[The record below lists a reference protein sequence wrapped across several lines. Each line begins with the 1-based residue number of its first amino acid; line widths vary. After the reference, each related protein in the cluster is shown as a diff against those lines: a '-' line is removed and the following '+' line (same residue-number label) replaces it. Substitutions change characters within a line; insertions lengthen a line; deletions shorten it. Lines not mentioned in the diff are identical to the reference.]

1 MKKIFFI
8 INIFLM
14 LVLAICIT
22 FCLIFEIVA
31 LKWISG
37 LILLLMSGL
46 NLYYTY
52 MKNPKHMLP
61 AILITAAN
69 VFAFAGDMI
78 LYNGSIFSLIVFAI
92 SNVFILINLNKK
104 SKICILDLIFA
115 AAILIPMLLLI
126 IFGDI
131 YGFGHPFTMILIIFY
146 FALLSLNLGK
156 SLLDV
161 FKNKNKANVL
171 TVISLAILLV
181 YNFLIICTNHS
192 TISHYVANV
201 YSPLFYIA
209 YSLITLSIIF
219 IKDNENKK
227 EALKE
232 GLNKHKSLLASL
244 FMIMLVVGYSTAISF
259 EAFNIANPIISK
271 KEFLKLT
278 NNDINIPIVEINTE
292 NAVAPKS
299 KTEYVNASFKIS
311 NCENE
316 EFNFSIDMKKSLD
329 EEGSVGLRLR
339 GNTTMR
345 RKKKPYRI
353 KFDEKQSLFG
363 LKSNKSWVLLADYLD
378 QSHMR
383 NYTAFS
389 LASYFDNLDFTPT
402 PHHVAL
408 ILNGNFQGL
417 YTLCE
422 QIDEK
427 KGRASVEED
436 FDLSVDKEFPFLVE
450 MDANAHLEG
459 ITGVDNFNVIDF
471 PPVEIKYPEA
481 DERGLLNEEDVV
493 FNYINE
499 YINSSFTALRT
510 NELVS
515 VSFRPDQLSFED
527 LVDIDSAVDYYLVN
541 EIMHNNDSTSKSIY
555 LHKEKE
561 GKMKFGPVWDF
572 DFSMAGEWNLPYSKS
587 YIEASNNLYI
597 AKYSSIFNKLIRNE
611 EFYNKV
617 SQRFNELKHNI
628 LNIVD
633 DLYNY
638 KNIIDDI
645 AVIDTKLWH
654 GTNGEFEFDMQY
666 DYLRLFLIERYKFL
680 DKVFNLNYSEFIN
693 YL

>member
-1 MKKIFFI
+1 MKKVFLT

-14 LVLAICIT
+14 IILSICLT

-37 LILLLMSGL
+37 LIILVMSGL

-52 MKNPKHMLP
+52 MKNSKNMLP
-61 AILITAAN
+61 AIFITAAN

-78 LYNGSIFSLIVFAI
+78 LYNGSIFSLIVFAL
-92 SNVFILINLNKK
+92 SNVFILINLNVK
-104 SKICILDLIFA
+104 SKISILDLIFA
-115 AAILIPMLLLI
+115 SAIFIPMLLLI

-131 YGFGHPFTMILIIFY
+131 YGFGNSFTMLLIILY

-156 SLLDV
+156 TLLDV
-161 FKNKNKANVL
+161 FKNKNSSNVL
-171 TVISLAILLV
+171 ATISVSILLV

-209 YSLITLSIIF
+209 YSLITLSIIL
-219 IKDNENKK
+219 IKDSENTC
-227 EALKE
+227 ESLSV

-244 FMIMLVVGYSTAISF
+244 FMIMLIVGYSTAISF

-271 KEFLKLT
+271 KEFLKL
-278 NNDINIPIVEINTE
+278 NNNEINIPIVEINTE

-316 EFNFSIDMKKSLD
+316 DFNFEVNMKKSLN

-389 LASYFDNLDFTPT
+389 LASHFDNLDFTPT
-402 PHHVAL
+402 PNHVAL

-450 MDANAHLEG
+450 MDAKAHLEG

-481 DERGLLNEEDVV
+481 DERGLLDNQDVV

-499 YINSSFTALRT
+499 YINSAFTALRT
-510 NELVS
+510 NESVG
-515 VSFRPDQLSFED
+515 VSFRTEQLSFDD
-527 LVDIDSAVDYYLVN
+527 LIDIDSAVDYYLVN
-541 EIMHNNDSTSKSIY
+541 EIMHNNDSVSKSIY

-587 YIEASNNLYI
+587 YIETSNNLYI
-597 AKYSSIFNKLIRNE
+597 AKYSKIFNTLLRNE

-617 SQRFNELKHNI
+617 STRYNEQKHNI

-666 DYLRLFLIERYKFL
+666 DYIRLFLLERYKYL
-680 DKVFNLNYSEFIN
+680 DKTFNLNHSDFLNII
-693 YL
+693 

>member
-1 MKKIFFI
+1 MKKVFFI

-37 LILLLMSGL
+37 LIILLMSGL

-61 AILITAAN
+61 AIFITAAN

-92 SNVFILINLNKK
+92 SNAFILINLNKK

-115 AAILIPMLLLI
+115 AAIFIPMLLLI
-126 IFGDI
+126 IIGDI
-131 YGFGHPFTMILIIFY
+131 YGFNHPFTMILIILY

-201 YSPLFYIA
+201 YSTLFYIA
-209 YSLITLSIIF
+209 YSIITLSIIF
-219 IKDNENKK
+219 IKDNENAK

-259 EAFNIANPIISK
+259 EAFNIANPIVSK

-378 QSHMR
+378 QSHIR

-402 PHHVAL
+402 PHHVVL

-450 MDANAHLEG
+450 MDAKAHLEG
-459 ITGVDNFNVIDF
+459 ITGIDNFIVIDF

-515 VSFRPDQLSFED
+515 VSFRPHQLSFED
-527 LVDIDSAVDYYLVN
+527 LVDIDSAVDYYLIN

-572 DFSMAGEWNLPYSKS
+572 DFSMAGEWDLPYSKS

-597 AKYSSIFNKLIRNE
+597 AKYSPIFNKLVRNE

-617 SQRFNELKHNI
+617 SQRYNELKHNI

-638 KNIIDDI
+638 KNTIDDI